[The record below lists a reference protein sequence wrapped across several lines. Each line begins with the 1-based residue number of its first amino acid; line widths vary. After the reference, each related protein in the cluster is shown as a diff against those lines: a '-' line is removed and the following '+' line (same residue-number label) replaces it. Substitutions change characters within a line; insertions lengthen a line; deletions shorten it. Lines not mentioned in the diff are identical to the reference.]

1 MQLANKELLSDLLK
15 KNELTIGILKDD
27 LLEMKIES
35 VSKRVKIENTN
46 RIEEI
51 INYAIKEPTKD
62 SMITA
67 SIKLDFN
74 AKENIYITLAYLSKE
89 ESYNMTVIDYKK
101 SDASKTNK
109 HKTKTGNTKHRAPR
123 MRKL

>member
-101 SDASKTNK
+101 MM
-109 HKTKTGNTKHRAPR
+109 P
-123 MRKL
+123 